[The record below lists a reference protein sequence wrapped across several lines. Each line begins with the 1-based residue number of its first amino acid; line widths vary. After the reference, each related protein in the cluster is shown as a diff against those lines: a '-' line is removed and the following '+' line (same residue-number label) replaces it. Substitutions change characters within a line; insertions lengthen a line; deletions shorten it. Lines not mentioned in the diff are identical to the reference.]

1 MFWNYLSYLFKSHN
15 SFRLH
20 SPLVFALYNK
30 VWHDLPKKDYQDE
43 LLSRLEVFMTEHQSV
58 FKEGDYVMIFEDH
71 HEDKHK
77 MNVWNDLKN
86 NEKVRISVDFYR
98 FGLLFV
104 MDRKEKE
111 DFMLR

>member
-1 MFWNYLSYLFKSHN
+1 
-15 SFRLH
+15 
-20 SPLVFALYNK
+20 
-30 VWHDLPKKDYQDE
+30 
-43 LLSRLEVFMTEHQSV
+43 
-58 FKEGDYVMIFEDH
+58 
-71 HEDKHK
+71 

-86 NEKVRISVDFYR
+86 NEKVRLSVDFYR